1 MPVVHVNVIG
11 SVCVSFVG
19 TDRRDVEVCDADLFS
34 TSQVNLYCNEL
45 CRIKI
50 IISNIDKNFIER
62 DALVDTDKQAS
73 TTVAFGSFAGV
84 AVSSDNG
91 ETIKVEGLVL
101 ADEFGF
107 LDAEYV
113 NLVFVYEVFQLP
125 AVRIDTVGIPLENPD
140 VLDSLAFTE
149 VAIVFVVLGSIGE
162 VFIVGG
168 RGNFVAFVA
177 FPASDLARRDNLF
190 PSKA

>member
-1 MPVVHVNVIG
+1 M
-11 SVCVSFVG
+11 
-19 TDRRDVEVCDADLFS
+19 
-34 TSQVNLYCNEL
+34 
-45 CRIKI
+45 
-50 IISNIDKNFIER
+50 
-62 DALVDTDKQAS
+62 DTDKQAS

-125 AVRIDTVGIPLENPD
+125 AVRIDTVDIPLENPD
-140 VLDSLAFTE
+140 LLDSLAFTE
-149 VAIVFVVLGSIGE
+149 VAIVFFVLGSIGE

-168 RGNFVAFVA
+168 NFVAFVA
-177 FPASDLARRDNLF
+177 SPTSDLARRDNLF